1 MKRLSAMYVAG
12 ALAAVA
18 VLGMPA
24 FAAER
29 MVIAEEF
36 TATW

>member
-1 MKRLSAMYVAG
+1 MINRRFVFVAG
-12 ALAAVA
+12 ALATAL
-18 VLGMPA
+18 VLSVPA
-24 FAAER
+24 MSADR